1 MEQLLIILF
10 LAFLMVIGIFVIG
23 PALIGLAI
31 VGGHVLRE
39 RMHVAQTGRYGH
51 EAAAAGLETKAE
63 AVAKTELPEEG
74 RELVGRGRKKT
85 K

>member
-1 MEQLLIILF
+1 MDVF

-31 VGGHVLRE
+31 VGGYVLRE
-39 RMHVAQTGRYGH
+39 RMHLAEARRHGH
-51 EAAAAGLETKAE
+51 EASATGLETKTK
-63 AVAKTELPEEG
+63 AVAKPKLKEED
-74 RELVGRGRKKT
+74 RELVAQGRKKT